1 MRSSQA
7 WDGCRWKNIRPATLA
22 PRRARAARRP
32 DTCGSLF
39 NILVVLATR
48 ALLGG
53 LLVPVRVLRRG
64 NRAIEPALE
73 RGVLGLEGL

>member
-1 MRSSQA
+1 MFVIYRSASA
-7 WDGCRWKNIRPATLA
+7 RRGAAERLRAALTMGVTV
-22 PRRARAARRP
+22 PRRVFP
-32 DTCGSLF
+32 DTIYML
-39 NILVVLATR
+39 VLATR

-53 LLVPVRVLRRG
+53 LLVPVGVLRRG